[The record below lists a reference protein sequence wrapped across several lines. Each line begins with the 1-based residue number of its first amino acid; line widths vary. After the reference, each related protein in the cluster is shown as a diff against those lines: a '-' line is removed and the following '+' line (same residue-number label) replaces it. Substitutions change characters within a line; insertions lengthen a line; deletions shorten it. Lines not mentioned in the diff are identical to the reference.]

1 MKYVN
6 PVVRGFYPDP
16 SVCCA
21 NGKYYMVNSTFQYF
35 PGVSLLES
43 EDLVHWKQ
51 IGNVLTRKSQVYL
64 EKINSSGGVFAPTI
78 RYNDGH
84 FYMVTTND
92 TTRENF
98 YVTTD
103 DIHGEWSDPVK
114 VDQGGIDPSLL
125 FIDGRAYFV
134 SNGEDDDGI
143 GGVTQCE
150 IDIKTG
156 KKLSASR
163 NIWKGNGGRFL
174 ESPHV
179 YKIGDWFYLMAAE
192 GGTEYGHMITISRSK
207 DIFGPYENCPHNPIL
222 TNRNKALFIIQGV
235 GHGDLIEGPD
245 GNYYIV
251 CLGFRQMG
259 IWMAYH
265 QLGRE
270 VFLVPVRF
278 DENGWPVVGN
288 DGTMDESY
296 EVPIKGEGNERNVA
310 EEISRSGLDI
320 FSNPEWLYMRHPH
333 MENYKKASQVCEKAG
348 EKAGEKVGEKVDKKE
363 NNGKTSDEC
372 IELVGTSETLDDVA
386 SPTFVGLRQR
396 EFNGALTVNMSL
408 NVSEASGKMGSANN
422 AAAVAKELLKE
433 VLKEEG
439 EKKVLA
445 DKLHSVSFAGVTA
458 FMTEN
463 EHYEVGIEVRNDGLY
478 AVKRISLGEAKVNA
492 VEIKLPAEI
501 KTESKTDSETE
512 ITKESKADSETE
524 ITRESKTESK
534 VDTFKLELGFNNS
547 SYLFKVYYGGKE
559 YDLGSASAKYLT
571 SEVAGGFTGTLLGIF
586 AANVTARF
594 SEFEL
599 KYTV

>member
-16 SVCCA
+16 SVCYA
-21 NGKYYMVNSTFQYF
+21 KGKYYMVNSTFQYF
-35 PGVSLLES
+35 PDVSLLES

-222 TNRNKALFIIQGV
+222 TNRNKAPFIIQGV

-245 GNYYIV
+245 GNYYIL

-333 MENYKKASQVCEKAG
+333 MENYKKVSQVGEKAG
-348 EKAGEKVGEKVDKKE
+348 EKAGEKVGEKVDKKVDKKE
-363 NNGKTSDEC
+363 NNGNTSDEC

-408 NVSEASGKMGSANN
+408 NVSEASGKIGSANN
-422 AAAVAKELLKE
+422 AAAVAEELLKE

-512 ITKESKADSETE
+512 ITKESKV
-524 ITRESKTESK
+524 ESK

-571 SEVAGGFTGTLLGIF
+571 SEVAGGFTGTLLGMF

>member
-16 SVCCA
+16 SVCYA
-21 NGKYYMVNSTFQYF
+21 KGKYYMVNSTFQYF

-222 TNRNKALFIIQGV
+222 TNRNKAPFIIQGV

-245 GNYYIV
+245 GNYYIL

-333 MENYKKASQVCEKAG
+333 MENYKKVSQVGEKAG
-348 EKAGEKVGEKVDKKE
+348 EKAGEKVGEKVDKKVDKKE
-363 NNGKTSDEC
+363 NNGNTSDEC

-408 NVSEASGKMGSANN
+408 NVSEASGKIGSANN
-422 AAAVAKELLKE
+422 AAAVAEELLKE

-512 ITKESKADSETE
+512 ITKESKA
-524 ITRESKTESK
+524 ESK

-571 SEVAGGFTGTLLGIF
+571 SEVAGGFTGTLLGMF

>member
-16 SVCCA
+16 SVCHA

-92 TTRENF
+92 TTGENF

-222 TNRNKALFIIQGV
+222 TNRNKAPFIIQGV

-245 GNYYIV
+245 GNYYIL

-333 MENYKKASQVCEKAG
+333 MENYKKASQVG
-348 EKAGEKVGEKVDKKE
+348 EKAGEKDNNEKAL
-363 NNGKTSDEC
+363 DEC

-396 EFNGALTVNMSL
+396 EFNGALTVNISL
-408 NVSEASGKMGSANN
+408 NVSEASEKIGSTNN
-422 AAAVAKELLKE
+422 AAAVAEELLKE

-463 EHYEVGIEVRNDGLY
+463 EHYEVGIEIRNDGLY

-512 ITKESKADSETE
+512 ITKESK
-524 ITRESKTESK
+524 KESK

-571 SEVAGGFTGTLLGIF
+571 SEVAGGFTGTLLGMF

>member
-16 SVCCA
+16 SVCYA

-64 EKINSSGGVFAPTI
+64 EKIYSSGGVFAPTI

-103 DIHGEWSDPVK
+103 DIHGEWSDPIK

-222 TNRNKALFIIQGV
+222 TNRNKAPFIIQGV

-245 GNYYIV
+245 GNYYII

-259 IWMAYH
+259 TWMAYH

-333 MENYKKASQVCEKAG
+333 MENYKKVSQVGEKVG
-348 EKAGEKVGEKVDKKE
+348 EKAGEKE
-363 NNGKTSDEC
+363 NNEKASDEC
-372 IELVGTSETLDDVA
+372 IELIGTSETLDDVA

-408 NVSEASGKMGSANN
+408 NVSEASGKIGSANN
-422 AAAVAKELLKE
+422 AAAVAEELLKE

-445 DKLHSVSFAGVTA
+445 SNLHSVSFAGVTA

-501 KTESKTDSETE
+501 KTESKADSETE
-512 ITKESKADSETE
+512 ITKESKA
-524 ITRESKTESK
+524 ESK

-571 SEVAGGFTGTLLGIF
+571 SEVAGGFTGTLLGMF

>member
-16 SVCCA
+16 SVCYA

-156 KKLSASR
+156 KKLSPSR

-222 TNRNKALFIIQGV
+222 TNRNKAPFIIQGV

-245 GNYYIV
+245 GNYYIL

-422 AAAVAKELLKE
+422 AAAVAEELLKE

-445 DKLHSVSFAGVTA
+445 DNLHSVSFAGVTA

-492 VEIKLPAEI
+492 AEIKLPAES

-512 ITKESKADSETE
+512 ITKESKADSETK
-524 ITRESKTESK
+524 ITKESKVESK

-571 SEVAGGFTGTLLGIF
+571 SEVAGGFTGTLLGMF

>member
-16 SVCCA
+16 SVCYA

-156 KKLSASR
+156 KKLSPSR

-222 TNRNKALFIIQGV
+222 TNRNKAPFIIQGV

-245 GNYYIV
+245 GNYYIL

-333 MENYKKASQVCEKAG
+333 MENYKKASQVGEKAG

-422 AAAVAKELLKE
+422 AAAVAEELLKE

-445 DKLHSVSFAGVTA
+445 DNLHSVSFAGVTA

-492 VEIKLPAEI
+492 AEIKLPAES

-512 ITKESKADSETE
+512 ITKESKADSETK
-524 ITRESKTESK
+524 ITKESKVESK

-571 SEVAGGFTGTLLGIF
+571 SEVAGGFTGTLLGMF